1 LKTNYLIV
9 GQGIAGSALALE
21 LLSRGKSVMVMSVSG
36 KSYSSD
42 VAAGVYNPINFRKVK
57 AVNHAAEAVP
67 IADAFYN
74 SAERLT
80 GMKFHRKSEIVRIFS
95 SEEERNL
102 WSEYVQN
109 DSQGFAIAKSADE
122 TLKGKITAPFGT
134 GIVNRGGVLD
144 TGMYMYAVRN
154 YLQQLNAFREEW
166 FDASFCEFTRDGLQY
181 ADQFSAERV
190 IFCEGHL
197 GKTNAIHH
205 EIPVTPTK
213 GEVIH
218 VSIPGLNAQE
228 VINGPVYLAPLGN
241 DLYVCGATFNPG
253 KNDEHISQE
262 GKNELADKLQAMISL
277 PFRIES
283 QFAGVRPAG
292 KDRKPLIGVNTLND
306 RIAYLNGTG
315 SKGVLYAPMLA
326 KKLANHLENGT
337 EIPAELD
344 IRRFAKR
351 HRI

>member
-1 LKTNYLIV
+1 VQTNYLII
-9 GQGIAGSALALE
+9 GQGIAGSAMALE
-21 LLSRGKSVMVMSVSG
+21 LLSRGKSVVVMSKSG

-42 VAAGVYNPINFRKVK
+42 VAAGVCNPINFRKVK
-57 AVNHAAEAVP
+57 YVNHAVTALP
-67 IADAFYN
+67 LADSFYS
-74 SAERLT
+74 SAEQIT
-80 GMKFHRKSEIVRIFS
+80 QMNFHRKSEIIRVFS
-95 SEEERNL
+95 SEEECNL
-102 WSEYVQN
+102 WNEFIGSQQADFASAQIVS
-109 DSQGFAIAKSADE
+109 DSLN
-122 TLKGKITAPFGT
+122 TKIKAPFGT
-134 GIVNRGGVLD
+134 GIVKSGGVLD
-144 TGMYMYAVRN
+144 TGIYMYAVRN
-154 YLQQLNAFREEW
+154 FLQQKNIFRDEW
-166 FDASFCEFTRDGLQY
+166 FESSLCEFTHDGVNY
-181 ADQFSAERV
+181 ADRIYAERV

-197 GKTNAIHH
+197 GATNAIHH

-218 VSIPGLNAQE
+218 VSIPGLNAAE

-253 KNDEHISQE
+253 KNDENISVE
-262 GKNELADKLQAMISL
+262 GKEELIAKLQSMIAL
-277 PFRIES
+277 PFRVES

-292 KDRKPLIGVNTLND
+292 KDRKPLIGVNSMND

-326 KKLANHLENGT
+326 KMLADHLIDGS
-337 EIPAELD
+337 EIPAELN

>member
-1 LKTNYLIV
+1 
-9 GQGIAGSALALE
+9 
-21 LLSRGKSVMVMSVSG
+21 MSVSG

-57 AVNHAAEAVP
+57 YVNHAEKALPLAEA
-67 IADAFYN
+67 FYTR
-74 SAERLT
+74 AEHVT
-80 GMKFHRKSEIVRIFS
+80 HMKFHRKSDIVRVFS
-95 SEEERNL
+95 GEEERNQ
-102 WSEYVQN
+102 WNGFVV
-109 DSQGFAIAKSADE
+109 SQTADFASDGKAADE
-122 TLKGKITAPFGT
+122 LVSKIKAPYGT
-134 GIVNRGGVLD
+134 GIVKRGGVLD

-154 YLQQLNAFREEW
+154 YLQQRNAFREEW
-166 FDASFCEFTRDGLQY
+166 FDASFCEFTREGLHY
-181 ADQFSAERV
+181 ADLFSAERV

-197 GKTNAIHH
+197 GNTNAIHQ
-205 EIPVTPTK
+205 EIPLTPTK

-292 KDRKPLIGVNTLND
+292 KDRKPLIGVNTQND
-306 RIAYLNGTG
+306 RIAYMNGTG

-326 KKLANHLENGT
+326 KMLADHLESGS
-337 EIPAELD
+337 EIPSELD